1 MQKIKDMWN
10 YLKRLSLTIKDNL
23 YLLLISLIYNEN
35 MEEVKLKNAFYN
47 GLFIG
52 MFIGCIAS
60 CIGITVFVFICL

>member
-1 MQKIKDMWN
+1 MV
-10 YLKRLSLTIKDNL
+10 KDNL

-60 CIGITVFVFICL
+60 CIGITVFAFICL